1 MLQEDAMTDA
11 LRSLA
16 AELDELGREGDR
28 AREVPEI
35 PDFRLTDVLGSGG
48 MGTVYLAEQVSLGRE
63 VALKAVDR
71 SPAGSADEART
82 VAQLHHPNIVQV
94 YAAGTAQGR
103 SWFAMELMRGKTA
116 DHSEFASAEDAA
128 RLGVQIADALSYAHR
143 CGVIHR
149 DVKPSNIFIGEDGT
163 AKLGDFGLA
172 NSVGDGGTRR
182 YMAPELLDGGKAT
195 ESSDQYALGVTLR
208 ELVPDAAA
216 DFAAICAKA
225 AAQDPSRRYAS
236 VDAMLDDLRRFLA
249 RKPVSANPPSPVRR
263 FRLFARRNPLA
274 ASGIAAASIFLA
286 AFVAALAVG
295 YIRTSRALA
304 ATECEAASAA
314 QSLAKVVVDINRL
327 DSDKRETEITCA
339 LTAAEHLAARFP
351 DNAEIADAVERL
363 KSARAAHA
371 RFLERRGG
379 SMHLQHRFR
388 RPVVRPMT
396 RPDP

>member
-1 MLQEDAMTDA
+1 MTEQEVRK
-11 LRSLA
+11 LG
-16 AELDELGREGDR
+16 LD
-28 AREVPEI
+28 I
-35 PDFRLTDVLGSGG
+35 CN
-48 MGTVYLAEQVSLGRE
+48 
-63 VALKAVDR
+63 ALKDCHEK
-71 SPAGSADEART
+71 G
-82 VAQLHHPNIVQV
+82 I
-94 YAAGTAQGR
+94 
-103 SWFAMELMRGKTA
+103 
-116 DHSEFASAEDAA
+116 
-128 RLGVQIADALSYAHR
+128 
-143 CGVIHR
+143 IHR
-149 DVKPSNIFIGEDGT
+149 DIKPQNILKRGGT
-163 AKLGDFGLA
+163 NVLVDFGESKMIKSQSSL
-172 NSVGDGGTRR
+172 SMRGTYD

-225 AAQDPSRRYAS
+225 AAQAPSRRYAS

>member
-1 MLQEDAMTDA
+1 M
-11 LRSLA
+11 RC
-16 AELDELGREGDR
+16 
-28 AREVPEI
+28 
-35 PDFRLTDVLGSGG
+35 LTTCVASWP
-48 MGTVYLAEQVSLGRE
+48 VS
-63 VALKAVDR
+63 
-71 SPAGSADEART
+71 
-82 VAQLHHPNIVQV
+82 
-94 YAAGTAQGR
+94 
-103 SWFAMELMRGKTA
+103 
-116 DHSEFASAEDAA
+116 
-128 RLGVQIADALSYAHR
+128 
-143 CGVIHR
+143 
-149 DVKPSNIFIGEDGT
+149 
-163 AKLGDFGLA
+163 
-172 NSVGDGGTRR
+172 
-182 YMAPELLDGGKAT
+182 
-195 ESSDQYALGVTLR
+195 
-208 ELVPDAAA
+208 
-216 DFAAICAKA
+216 
-225 AAQDPSRRYAS
+225 PSRRIRRRPSAGS
-236 VDAMLDDLRRFLA
+236 VC
-249 RKPVSANPPSPVRR
+249 
-263 FRLFARRNPLA
+263 NPLA
-274 ASGIAAASIFLA
+274 ASGIAAASILLA